1 MSKMNEINGY
11 FDSRLFSIL
20 PPIVIVISI
29 VFGKFLWFFLV
40 AIERRSPMKH
50 YMIIFGTRPELIK
63 MFPIIKECQKHAQR
77 IKLTIVNTGQQKEM
91 VDILLKEWE
100 IQPQYDLGVMKDKQ
114 TLTNLT
120 INMMSTLEPIVKAEN
135 PDLVIVHG
143 DTTTAFVASLMAF
156 YQQKK
161 IAHIEAGLRTGNKNA
176 PFPEEINRQLVDR
189 VADYYFVPTQSNKEN
204 LEKEGIQSVIK
215 ITGNTGID
223 TLRYLDLKRTIAE
236 EQRQILVTLHRR
248 ELDVE
253 KLKKICIVLIKI
265 AKKYPDIV
273 IKYPVHLNPKI
284 KKVVCSLLANQS
296 NIVLTA
302 PLNYL
307 AFQQEMM
314 NSFLVITDS
323 GGIQEEAPYY
333 KVPVLVIRE
342 VTERQEA
349 VTAGFLKLIGTNEQ
363 MLYKNVVTLLNN
375 TDEYEAMRTVE
386 SPLPFGDG
394 HAAKRIIKC
403 LLQEV

>member
-1 MSKMNEINGY
+1 MSTMNEINGY
-11 FDSRLFSIL
+11 FDSRLFSIIPL
-20 PPIVIVISI
+20 IVIVISI
-29 VFGKFLWFFLV
+29 ILGKILWFFLV
-40 AIERRSPMKH
+40 AIERKSLMKH

-63 MFPIIKECQKHAQR
+63 LFPLIKERQNHGQR

-91 VDILLKEWE
+91 VDILLKEWK
-100 IQPQYDLGVMKDKQ
+100 IHPHYDLGVMKSKQ
-114 TLTNLT
+114 SLTDLT
-120 INMMSTLEPIVKAEN
+120 INLMRTLEPIMKAEN

-161 IAHIEAGLRTGNKNA
+161 IAHIEAGLRTCNKNA
-176 PFPEEINRQLVDR
+176 PFPEEMNRQLVDR

-204 LEKEGIQSVIK
+204 LEKEGIQSIIE

-223 TLRYLDLKRTIAE
+223 TLRHLDLKRTIAK

-248 ELDVE
+248 ELEIE
-253 KLKKICIVLIKI
+253 KLKKICIILIKI
-265 AKKYPDIV
+265 AKEYPDVV

-284 KKVVCSLLANQS
+284 KKVVCSLLSNQS
-296 NIVLTA
+296 NIILTD

-307 AFQQEMM
+307 AFQREMM

-333 KVPVLVIRE
+333 KFPVLVIRE

-349 VTAGFLKLIGTNEQ
+349 VNAGFLKLIGTNEQ
-363 MLYKNVVTLLNN
+363 MLYKNVVTLLSN
-375 TDEYEAMRTVE
+375 TDEYEAMRTAK
-386 SPLPFGDG
+386 SALPFGDG
-394 HAAKRIIKC
+394 YAAKRIMKR
-403 LLQEV
+403 LLQEI